1 LTVQMMRSPRLWS
14 APGGSSQRPRSP
26 RTCAR
31 RSAAAGA
38 RSTLSTVTAVA
49 CVLVAHIGRTS
60 TQPSTDAIEDRRM
73 CARVLARGSQ
83 VREGCASE
91 RAVSLSA
98 FAIRRKVVILLDEL
112 GFAPS
117 GDARASVIRLHH
129 CPLLEAA
136 HRNPRVVCSVHLGV
150 VRGALDEVG
159 ADPDRTQ
166 STTLQPFSEP
176 GLAVWV
182 CFHFPRPPSHPSAD
196 LPDPG
201 RHGRPCSP
209 GRGSVAARP
218 DRRQGHSWSMAGRQ
232 LAACVCLV
240 AGAAWALP
248 CVVTDIPAYDK
259 IIHVVIV
266 GLTMLMI
273 TAIAIAFAAQGPQ
286 TRSVFSP

>member
-1 LTVQMMRSPRLWS
+1 M
-14 APGGSSQRPRSP
+14 
-26 RTCAR
+26 
-31 RSAAAGA
+31 
-38 RSTLSTVTAVA
+38 TAVA

-150 VRGALDEVG
+150 VRGALDELG

-166 STTLQPFSEP
+166 STTLQPFS
-176 GLAVWV
+176 GASGFSVGLLAVI
-182 CFHFPRPPSHPSAD
+182 
-196 LPDPG
+196 
-201 RHGRPCSP
+201 
-209 GRGSVAARP
+209 RGSAATANVRYHGNCHTSVSETQP
-218 DRRQGHSWSMAGRQ
+218 
-232 LAACVCLV
+232 VLV
-240 AGAAWALP
+240 A
-248 CVVTDIPAYDK
+248 
-259 IIHVVIV
+259 
-266 GLTMLMI
+266 
-273 TAIAIAFAAQGPQ
+273 
-286 TRSVFSP
+286 